1 MSRRLFLGAL
11 AAIAVILAL
20 VAAGCGGS
28 KKAST
33 TTSGGGGGTSGGGK
47 ASALPASSCSP
58 IYYEGSGSPQY
69 LIASDLPLQGSGR
82 TQTVQMTEAIK
93 FVLKQHNFKAGN
105 YTIGYQSCDDATAQ
119 AGKWASE
126 KCSANA
132 NAYAND
138 KSVIGVIGTFNSGCA
153 EIEIPILNR
162 APNGPVGMI
171 SPANT
176 YVGLT
181 HSGPGT
187 AAGEPDKYYPTGK
200 RNYIRIVAADDYQ
213 GAADATLAKQL
224 GLKKVY
230 ILNDKEAYGQGV
242 ATDFRNSLTKLGVT
256 VAGFSAWNGK
266 ASSYE
271 GIATNIKQTGADGV
285 FLGGL
290 ICENGGKLVKDLR
303 AGLGSNVKLLA
314 PDGFTPISA
323 VVQGA
328 GQAAENM
335 TVSVAGQPNEKLGS
349 VGKKFVKD
357 FGATQSSGQVDPYSA
372 YAAQSAEVLLT
383 AIQNSD
389 GSRAGTAANLFKTNV
404 TNGILGSFKINAEGD
419 TNSNP
424 VSIYQI
430 KGGKQTTYKVITPPT
445 SLVKAA

>member
-1 MSRRLFLGAL
+1 V
-11 AAIAVILAL
+11 IAVMLAL

-28 KKAST
+28 KKSSST
-33 TTSGGGGGTSGGGK
+33 TTGGGGGSSGGGN
-47 ASALPASSCSP
+47 ATALPASSCTS
-58 IYYEGSGSPQY
+58 IYYEGSGQPQY

-93 FVLKQHNFKAGN
+93 FILKQHNFKAGK
-105 YTIGYQSCDDATAQ
+105 YTVGYQSCDDATAQ

-126 KCSANA
+126 KCSSNA
-132 NAYAND
+132 NAYANN

-162 APNGPVGMI
+162 APNGRIGMI

-181 HSGPGT
+181 HGGAGT

-200 RNYIRIVAADDYQ
+200 RNYIRIVAADDFQ
-213 GAADATLAKQL
+213 GAADAQLAQQL
-224 GLKKVY
+224 GLKNIYV
-230 ILNDKEAYGQGV
+230 LNDKEAYGQGV
-242 ATDFRNSLTKLGVT
+242 ATNFKNAATKLDLKI
-256 VAGFSAWNGK
+256 AGFSAWNGK

-271 GIATNIKQTGADGV
+271 GIATKIKGTGADGV
-285 FLGGL
+285 FIGGL
-290 ICENGGKLVKDLR
+290 ICENGGKLIKDLR
-303 AGLGSNVKLLA
+303 AGLGANVKLMA

-328 GQAAENM
+328 GQAAENL
-335 TVSVAGQPNEKLGS
+335 TVSVAGQPNENLGS

-357 FGATQSSGQVDPYSA
+357 FAATQSSGEVDPYSS
-372 YAAQSAEVLLT
+372 YAAQAAEVMLT
-383 AIQNSD
+383 AIENSD
-389 GSRAGTAANLFKTNV
+389 GSRDGVSDQLFKTDV
-404 TNGILGSFKINAEGD
+404 SNGILGSFKINQDGD
-419 TNSNP
+419 TNANP
-424 VSIYQI
+424 VSIYLI
-430 KGGKQTTYKVITPPT
+430 KSGKQTTFKVITPPT